1 MLHSMTG
8 YGKAV
13 GLVANKSVS
22 VEIKT
27 LNSKTNDLYAKIPNQ
42 YKEMEVAI
50 RQVVT
55 DELTRGKMDLVVAID
70 TSSNGASAK
79 INQTL
84 AKAYYED
91 LKATADLIGQ
101 TNVDYL
107 SLITR
112 MPEIYT
118 LSSEELSD
126 ENKAEIL
133 AITKQACDLV
143 NTFRRQ
149 EGLALENEFT
159 TQINE
164 IKKLLANVDQ
174 YEEERIQFVRQRLLK
189 ALEEI
194 GTYDESRYHQELIY
208 YVEKL
213 DISEEKMRLTNHL
226 DYFLKTMNEE
236 TESGKKL
243 GFITQEIGREI
254 NTLGSKCTH
263 TEIQK
268 LVVGMKDALEKIK
281 EQVLNTL

>member
-42 YKEMEVAI
+42 YKEMEIAI

-55 DELTRGKMDLVVAID
+55 DELIRGKMDLVVAID

-91 LKATADLIGQ
+91 LKATAELIGQ

-107 SLITR
+107 SQIMR
-112 MPEIYT
+112 MPEIFT

-133 AITKQACDLV
+133 AITKQACNLV
-143 NTFRRQ
+143 KTFRRQ

-213 DISEEKMRLTNHL
+213 DISEEKMRLGNHL

>member
-42 YKEMEVAI
+42 YKEMEIAI

-70 TSSNGASAK
+70 TSANGASAK

-133 AITKQACDLV
+133 AITKQACNLV
-143 NTFRRQ
+143 KTFRRQ

-213 DISEEKMRLTNHL
+213 DISEEKMRLGNHL

>member
-213 DISEEKMRLTNHL
+213 DISEEKMRLGNHL

>member
-42 YKEMEVAI
+42 YKEMEIAI

-55 DELTRGKMDLVVAID
+55 DELTRGKMDLIVAID
-70 TSSNGASAK
+70 TSASGASAK

-91 LKATADLIGQ
+91 LKATAELIGQ

-107 SLITR
+107 AQIMR
-112 MPEIYT
+112 MPEIFT

-143 NTFRRQ
+143 NAFRRQ

-213 DISEEKMRLTNHL
+213 DISEEKMRLGNHL

>member
-42 YKEMEVAI
+42 YKEMEIAI

-55 DELTRGKMDLVVAID
+55 DELIRGKMDLVVAID
-70 TSSNGASAK
+70 TSANGASAK

-91 LKATADLIGQ
+91 LKATAELIGQ

-107 SLITR
+107 SQIMR
-112 MPEIYT
+112 MPEIFT

-133 AITKQACDLV
+133 AITKQACNLV
-143 NTFRRQ
+143 KTFRRQ

-213 DISEEKMRLTNHL
+213 DISEEKMRLGNHL